1 MMIKTKCQNQNHMDD
16 PIKPRQNQKLD
27 DPKLTAASSGMSVV
41 KPWRWAKWQDA
52 ESNSRPEAAR
62 GPGE

>member
-1 MMIKTKCQNQNHMDD
+1 MDD

-27 DPKLTAASSGMSVV
+27 DPKLTAASSGMSVG

-62 GPGE
+62 